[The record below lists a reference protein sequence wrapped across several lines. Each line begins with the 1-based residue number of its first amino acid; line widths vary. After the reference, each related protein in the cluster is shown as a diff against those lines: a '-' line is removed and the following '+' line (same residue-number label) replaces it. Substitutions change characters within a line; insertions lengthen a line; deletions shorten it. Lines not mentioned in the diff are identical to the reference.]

1 MTDKRLLPP
10 VSPEYFSLSELAA
23 HFGVSVSTAKKL
35 AIPFTRIRN
44 QRRYPRRLVEK
55 YALEHST
62 QPKAW
67 LCA

>member
-1 MTDKRLLPP
+1 MKGTELR
-10 VSPEYFSLSELAA
+10 EYLSLSELAE

-35 AIPFTRIRN
+35 SIPFTKIGS
-44 QRRYPRRLVEK
+44 QRRYPRRLVER

-67 LCA
+67 AVA